1 METPSLNVK
10 PKEKIDFKINVK
22 FQIDNISYNIKLG
35 KIFNKEEEL
44 IIMIKEENI
53 ISSGYYQIS
62 LPLGEL
68 YKISKCFRF
77 FDTIDET
84 IESLKDI
91 INDKKINIKKNND
104 SLELIMKLNK
114 GGKGEEEVNLKLSKN
129 NLETAKIIDYLIEQ
143 MNEMKKEIYNN
154 KKEIQKIND
163 IIQKY
168 LSDKFILDGIDS
180 KILKNNEELNL
191 ISNRIKNT
199 DLLKNKKIKYEL
211 LYRGSRDGMTPSFF
225 HQKCNGICPTISIIR
240 TSKGLKFGGYT
251 EKTWENNS
259 SGAWIDDN
267 NSFLFSVDYMKIYN
281 GIKGQIL
288 HNNNYGPTFN
298 SSIYLQNDFTQNGNN
313 TCQKTYS
320 NQYYSGFI
328 RDYELNDGQ
337 SNFTVSEVEVF
348 KVILE

>member
-1 METPSLNVK
+1 M
-10 PKEKIDFKINVK
+10 
-22 FQIDNISYNIKLG
+22 
-35 KIFNKEEEL
+35 
-44 IIMIKEENI
+44 
-53 ISSGYYQIS
+53 
-62 LPLGEL
+62 
-68 YKISKCFRF
+68 
-77 FDTIDET
+77 
-84 IESLKDI
+84 
-91 INDKKINIKKNND
+91 KN
-104 SLELIMKLNK
+104 
-114 GGKGEEEVNLKLSKN
+114 
-129 NLETAKIIDYLIEQ
+129 
-143 MNEMKKEIYNN
+143 
-154 KKEIQKIND
+154 
-163 IIQKY
+163 
-168 LSDKFILDGIDS
+168 
-180 KILKNNEELNL
+180 LNL

-337 SNFTVSEVEVF
+337 SYFTVSEVEVF